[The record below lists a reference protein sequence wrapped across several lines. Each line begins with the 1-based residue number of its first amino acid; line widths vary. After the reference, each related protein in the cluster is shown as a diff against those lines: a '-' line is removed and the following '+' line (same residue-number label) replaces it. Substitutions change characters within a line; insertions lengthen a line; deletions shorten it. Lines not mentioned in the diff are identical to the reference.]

1 MPVNSNRPPPMSA
14 GLNDSA
20 TVASSVGG
28 GGGNRSTKGDVTERK
43 KPTTSLWSYILPSPV
58 ESNPTDASITINT
71 ASEKEKEKQHLP
83 TTSPADR
90 NAISIRLALGDTQS
104 AVQTLADRVDRVLDL
119 QRDEA
124 KSVRDE
130 IGRVVQSVERA
141 FTALGEATAAHTSK
155 LDETL
160 SRILQVESTLSVQS
174 AAMTELGA
182 KCDVHFSVRLRPNNL
197 LADYGFINLCDDAR
211 VVGKELNK
219 FSSLPHIIPV
229 LQSLPSSIH
238 NNHLSTTQA
247 LERSSQN
254 QTHVL
259 SVETSRWMSEHQS
272 ATKASLDKLKEE
284 VRHALEANREAWSV
298 ALSLHRQ
305 EMSAMFS
312 AVLAGIRAVAGPIG
326 ADSIS
331 GSGSASTTTGSS
343 SSVQRA
349 QTQIVVDGITTARAR
364 ESDTPQT
371 TALDGTT
378 PHTFKPHGH
387 PSSITHSH
395 SQERVATKSEKP
407 HVAQHAAKNSNA
419 QAARHIQASP
429 VHGKNSPRS
438 EVLQPGLV
446 LVEDTQSTALS
457 SVPDEEEIVERMPS
471 RGFGALGERASSTL
485 GSFANP
491 GSPGFT
497 VHRQPFVRGSNLRPA
512 LDPTR
517 KKSDERV
524 SETGSRFESLAPTFG
539 RPSSPGNEPS
549 IRLVV
554 KKRTTS
560 VEDVPP
566 APTKRSRKAKT
577 RVLMDSQELLM
588 LDSSPE
594 R

>member
-1 MPVNSNRPPPMSA
+1 MSANSNRPPPLSA

-90 NAISIRLALGDTQS
+90 NAISIRLALGDTQL

-130 IGRVVQSVERA
+130 IGRVVQS
-141 FTALGEATAAHTSK
+141 
-155 LDETL
+155 
-160 SRILQVESTLSVQS
+160 
-174 AAMTELGA
+174 
-182 KCDVHFSVRLRPNNL
+182 
-197 LADYGFINLCDDAR
+197 
-211 VVGKELNK
+211 
-219 FSSLPHIIPV
+219 V

-272 ATKASLDKLKEE
+272 ATNASLDKLKEE

-312 AVLAGIRAVAGPIG
+312 AVLAGIRAVAGPIDT
-326 ADSIS
+326 ASIS
-331 GSGSASTTTGSS
+331 GSGSASTTTGSAS
-343 SSVQRA
+343 SGQRA
-349 QTQIVVDGITTARAR
+349 QTQIVVDAITTARAR

-395 SQERVATKSEKP
+395 SQERAATKSKEP

-491 GSPGFT
+491 GSPRFT
-497 VHRQPFVRGSNLRPA
+497 VHRQPFVQGSNLRPA